1 MSTGKLHDGR
11 RDMSCYKLLDWL
23 KLTAYIPPS
32 LLCLFR
38 QWNERLFN
46 EMYKAFADGRA
57 TKSPEDFWYQG
68 EIGFF
73 DFYIIPL
80 AKKLQQCEIFGNATC
95 EEYLNH
101 ALANRERK
109 FLEFQ

>member
-1 MSTGKLHDGR
+1 
-11 RDMSCYKLLDWL
+11 
-23 KLTAYIPPS
+23 
-32 LLCLFR
+32 
-38 QWNERLFN
+38 
-46 EMYKAFADGRA
+46 MYKAFADGRA

-80 AKKLQQCEIFGNATC
+80 AKKLQQCEIFGNSTC

-101 ALANRERK
+101 ALANREGT
-109 FLEFQ
+109 FLFVALWMDWFEWKRATSINDPMLTVRHRLLKI